1 MGVYPETDRTML
13 ERIIS
18 GNDIAWQDFYDTY
31 AGVVEAI
38 CRASGVPA
46 SAVDDIVQEAMRRF
60 ADRSSHFIYMP
71 ERAKFRTYFN
81 RIVHGAIADFFRNE
95 AKGIVPGGEIP
106 DVADDSLADAE
117 LEIWRRAVLDDA
129 LGELAKR
136 VSGKNYLAFTMSVL
150 EDHPISETAEFLGIS
165 TAQVHLARSRC
176 AAHLRK
182 IIAGCNEADPEL
194 HLVYPGK

>member
-18 GNDIAWQDFYDTY
+18 GDDIAWQDFYDTY
-31 AGVVEAI
+31 AGVVAAI
-38 CRASGVPA
+38 CRASRVPA
-46 SAVDDIVQEAMRRF
+46 SAVDDVVQEAMRRF
-60 ADRSSHFIYMP
+60 SDRSSHFIYMP

-81 RIVHGAIADFFRNE
+81 RIVYGAIADFFRNE
-95 AKGIVPGGEIP
+95 AKGIISGGEIP
-106 DVADDSLADAE
+106 DVPDDSLAAAE

-129 LGELAKR
+129 LGKLAQR

-150 EDHPISETAEFLGIS
+150 ENHSIAETAEFLDVS

-176 AAHLRK
+176 AAHLRE

-194 HLVYPGK
+194 QLAYPGK